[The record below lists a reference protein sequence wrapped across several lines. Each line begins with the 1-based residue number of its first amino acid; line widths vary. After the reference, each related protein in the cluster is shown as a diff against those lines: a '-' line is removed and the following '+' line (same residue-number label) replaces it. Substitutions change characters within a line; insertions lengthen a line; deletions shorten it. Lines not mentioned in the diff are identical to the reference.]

1 MALSDLD
8 LVGEQRSGPIFPKIH
23 RGFEPLIHSF
33 FVNGIRPEFFLR
45 QPALFLPSRLWP
57 QFRSIFEKF
66 LWSNVNW
73 VLDLWRVAIPRL
85 YVIKGRFGFGGKR
98 RMNPQNC
105 VALILVLWWLLIEL
119 QALEN
124 LFDIDDDGLKT
135 LDCIW
140 SCPVVS
146 FVWRHIF
153 RYLEWHV

>member
-8 LVGEQRSGPIFPKIH
+8 LAGEQRSGPIFPKIH

-45 QPALFLPSRLWP
+45 QPALSLPSRLWP

-73 VLDLWRVAIPRL
+73 ILDLRRVEVPRL
-85 YVIKGRFGFGGKR
+85 VVVKVCLGFGGER
-98 RMNPQNC
+98 WMNPQNC
-105 VALILVLWWLLIEL
+105 VVLVLVLRWLLVEL
-119 QALEN
+119 QSLN
-124 LFDIDDDGLKT
+124 DLFDIYDDGLKA
-135 LDCIW
+135 LESIG
-140 SCPVVS
+140 SGAVVG